1 MLLPWMIELS
11 LHGDLSQPAL
21 LDHIERVR

>member
-1 MLLPWMIELS
+1 LPWMIELS

>member
-1 MLLPWMIELS
+1 LPWMIELS

-21 LDHIERVR
+21 LDHIGRVR